1 MDISKL
7 EVGKI
12 DLLTDYISINQIPSS
27 WIDCF
32 DEIKKTYF
40 PTWLNKYSFDEILS
54 YYEFDG
60 IL

>member
-32 DEIKKTYF
+32 Y
-40 PTWLNKYSFDEILS
+40 EILS

-60 IL
+60 ILWSTKYKYIETLDYKNG